1 MDEVGAMSQSRS
13 MMDYGLVR
21 LMQRTGRNTLAMLA
35 SVGRGALFILAL
47 LPALPASVWRLD
59 LLVKQVYVAG
69 VLSLPIILTAGL
81 FVGMVMS
88 LQGYNVLVDYNSEEA
103 VGSMTALSLLRELG
117 PVVAALLFAGRAGS
131 ALTAEIGLMRSTE
144 QVSALE
150 MMAVDPL
157 KYIYAPRFMAAL
169 IALPLL
175 TLLFIALG
183 IIGGYLVAV
192 GWLGVDE
199 GAFWAQMNSHVD
211 WREDVVNGIIKS
223 VAFAV
228 LIAIVALF
236 QGVDAM
242 PTSEG
247 VSTATTR
254 TVVHSSLGVL
264 GLDFVL
270 TALMF

>member
-1 MDEVGAMSQSRS
+1 MRNKQKQ
-13 MMDYGLVR
+13 YLV
-21 LMQRTGRNTLAMLA
+21 
-35 SVGRGALFILAL
+35 SVQFVQKMGKQFLSLLSTFGRGAFFLLSL
-47 LPALPASVWRLD
+47 LPTIPYSLWRVD
-59 LLVKQVYVAG
+59 LLVKQIYVAG

-81 FVGMVMS
+81 FVGMVLS

-144 QVSALE
+144 QISALE
-150 MMAVDPL
+150 MMAIDPL
-157 KYIYAPRFMAAL
+157 KYIYAPRLTAAI

-175 TLLFIALG
+175 TLLFTALG

-199 GAFWAQMNSHVD
+199 GSFWAQMNSHVD
-211 WREDVVNGIIKS
+211 WQEDVMNGIIKS
-223 VAFAV
+223 VAFAI

-236 QGVDAM
+236 QGYDAI

-247 VSTATTR
+247 VSGATTR

-264 GLDFVL
+264 GLDFIL
-270 TALMF
+270 TTLMFN

>member
-1 MDEVGAMSQSRS
+1 MNQQQNKQPMMGLGFLQRLGQNSMSILSS
-13 MMDYGLVR
+13 F
-21 LMQRTGRNTLAMLA
+21 
-35 SVGRGALFILAL
+35 GRGAFFLASL
-47 LPALPASVWRLD
+47 IPAMPYSLWRID
-59 LLVKQVYVAG
+59 LLTKQVYQTG
-69 VLSLPIILTAGL
+69 VLSLPIIIMAGL
-81 FVGMVMS
+81 FVGMVLS

-103 VGSMTALSLLRELG
+103 VGTMTALSLLRELG

-144 QVSALE
+144 QISALE
-150 MMAVDPL
+150 MMAIDPL
-157 KYIYAPRFMAAL
+157 KYIYAPRFVAAI

-175 TLLFIALG
+175 TLLFTALG

-199 GAFWAQMNSHVD
+199 GSFWSQMNSHVD
-211 WREDVVNGIIKS
+211 WNEDVLNGIIKS

-228 LIAIVALF
+228 LIAIIALF
-236 QGVDAM
+236 QGFDAI

-247 VSTATTR
+247 VSNATTR

-264 GLDFVL
+264 GLDFIL
-270 TALMF
+270 TTLMFD

>member
-1 MDEVGAMSQSRS
+1 MN
-13 MMDYGLVR
+13 GLIG
-21 LMQRTGRNTLAMLA
+21 LLQKTGHNSLQILA
-35 SVGRGALFILAL
+35 SVGRGAMFIMSL
-47 LPALPASVWRLD
+47 LPALPYSFWRFD
-59 LLVKQVYVAG
+59 LLVKQIYVAG

-117 PVVAALLFAGRAGS
+117 PVISALLFAGRAGS

-144 QVSALE
+144 QISALE
-150 MMAVDPL
+150 MMAIDPL
-157 KYIYAPRFMAAL
+157 KHIYAPRFSAGL
-169 IALPLL
+169 ITLPLL

-183 IIGGYLVAV
+183 IIGGYMVAV

-199 GAFWAQMNSHVD
+199 GAFWSQMNSHVD

-223 VAFAV
+223 VAFAI
-228 LIAIVALF
+228 LISMIALF
-236 QGVDAM
+236 QGFNAI

-247 VSTATTR
+247 VSNATTK

-270 TALMF
+270 TAVMF